1 MPQGPPR
8 RPPTRRP
15 AGASRRASARTRS
28 RRIRAL
34 TGVAVLLMLL
44 LGARAAFIGTVRA
57 GDLSAR
63 GREAQRTEV
72 DLIAQRGAI
81 LAADGTDLSTDQLAV
96 DVTAS
101 PMVVTD
107 PREVAAQLGP
117 ILKRDPNVLANTL
130 SAGGGYAMLARA
142 VPPKAADR
150 ARALGLPG
158 IYFSDTYKRFLP
170 GRFQASQVIGLTG
183 DTHEGISGLEKQ
195 YDATLTGTPGHRV
208 EVRDL
213 FGRPIQVLSD
223 REAVEGGDV
232 RVTIDPAIQ
241 EFTESTLA
249 ATREQYGAKSAMAIV
264 MNPQDGSI
272 LAMATV
278 PRFDPNDRR
287 VVNPE
292 LERNRPVVDTFEPGS
307 TFKIVA
313 MTAALDDG
321 KITPQTPF
329 HLPGSAIELYDGKFT
344 LKDSHEHGPE
354 DLTATEILEQSSNIG
369 VSQISLKVGRE
380 RLEAWMKRF
389 GFGATTGIDFPGEA
403 AGYLPP
409 GDKWF
414 GTGIYTFPIGQ
425 GVTVTLAQLARAYAA
440 IANGGNLVTPHLL
453 SGAPEAAGSRRIM
466 HARTAH
472 QVDRMLRKVVSEKD
486 GTGTLAEVPGYDVAG
501 KTGTAE
507 KVDPTTGRYDHALY
521 TSSFVGYAPADD
533 PRILVAVVVDEP
545 TGGSYYGGDVAA
557 PAFADITEFTLQRQR
572 IRP

>member
-1 MPQGPPR
+1 MAQQPPR

-15 AGASRRASARTRS
+15 AAGSRRAEARVRS

-34 TGVAVLLMLL
+34 TGVAILLMGVLA
-44 LGARAAFIGTVRA
+44 ARAAFIGTVRA
-57 GDLSAR
+57 GDLSER
-63 GREAQRTEV
+63 GREAQRTES
-72 DLIAQRGAI
+72 DLIAQRGSI
-81 LAADGTDLSTDQLAV
+81 LAADGTDLATDQLAV

-101 PMVVTD
+101 PMVIED
-107 PREVAAQLGP
+107 PTGTAAKLAP

-130 SAGGGYAMLARA
+130 RGDGGYAMLARA
-142 VPPKAADR
+142 VPPKAADT
-150 ARALGLPG
+150 ARKLGLPG

-195 YDATLTGTPGHRV
+195 YDSALTGTPGHRV

-223 REAVEGGDV
+223 REAVQGGDV
-232 RVTIDPAIQ
+232 HVTIDPAIQ
-241 EFTESTLA
+241 AHMEETLA
-249 ATREQYGAKSAMAIV
+249 RTRETYQAKSVMGIV
-264 MNPQDGSI
+264 MDPRDGSI

-313 MTAALDDG
+313 MAAALDDG
-321 KITPQTPF
+321 KVTPQTPF
-329 HLPGSAIELYDGKFT
+329 HLPGSKIVLYDGKFT
-344 LKDSHEHGPE
+344 LSDAHEHGPE
-354 DLTATEILEQSSNIG
+354 TLTATQVLEQSSNIG

-389 GFGATTGIDFPGEA
+389 GFGASTGIDFPGEA
-403 AGYLPP
+403 PGYLPP

-425 GVTVTLAQLARAYAA
+425 GVTVTLTQLARAYAA
-440 IANGGNLVTPHLL
+440 IANGGVLVTPHLL
-453 SGAPEAAGSRRIM
+453 AGERPAGDSRRIM

-472 QVDRMLRKVVSEKD
+472 QVDKMLRKVVSEKD
-486 GTGTLAEVPGYDVAG
+486 GTGTLAEVEGYRVAG

-507 KVDPTTGRYDHALY
+507 KIDPTTGRYNHTLY

-533 PRILVAVVVDEP
+533 PQLLVAVAVDEP
-545 TGGSYYGGDVAA
+545 TAGSYYGGDVAA
-557 PAFADITEFTLQRQR
+557 PAFAEITEFALQRMR

>member
-1 MPQGPPR
+1 VAPQGPPR
-8 RPPTRRP
+8 RPP
-15 AGASRRASARTRS
+15 SRGSRGSRVTSRTRS

-34 TGVAVLLMLL
+34 TGVVVLLMCL
-44 LGARAAFIGTVRA
+44 LGARAAFLGTVRA
-57 GDLSAR
+57 GDLADR
-63 GREAQRTEV
+63 GREAQRAEV
-72 DLIAQRGAI
+72 DLLAQRGAI

-101 PMVVTD
+101 PMVIVD
-107 PREVAAQLGP
+107 PNGVAAQLGAV
-117 ILKRDPNVLANTL
+117 LKRDPNEIANVL
-130 SAGGGYAMLARA
+130 SKGGGYAVVARA
-142 VPPKAADR
+142 VPPAVADK

-183 DTHEGISGLEKQ
+183 AEHEGISGLETQ
-195 YDATLTGTPGHRV
+195 YDETLTGTPGRRV

-213 FGRPIQVLSD
+213 FGRPIQVLAD
-223 REAVEGGDV
+223 KEAVEGTDI
-232 RVTIDPAIQ
+232 RTTLDPAIQ
-241 EFTESTLA
+241 DFTEATLA
-249 ATREQYGAKSAMAIV
+249 AAREQYGAKSAMAIV
-264 MNPQDGSI
+264 MNPQNGAI

-287 VVNPE
+287 VINPE

-307 TFKIVA
+307 TFKIVP
-313 MTAALDDG
+313 MVAALEDG
-321 KITPQTPF
+321 KVTPGTTF
-329 HLPGSAIELYDGKFT
+329 HIPGDKIVLYDGKFT
-344 LKDSHEHGPE
+344 LSDAHEHGPQT
-354 DLTATEILEQSSNIG
+354 LTATQILEESSNIG

-389 GFGATTGIDFPGEA
+389 GFGASTGIDFPGEA

-425 GVTVTLAQLARAYAA
+425 GVTVNLTQMARAYAA
-440 IANGGNLVTPHLL
+440 IANGGNLVTPHLVA
-453 SGAPEAAGSRRIM
+453 GPQAAASRPIM
-466 HARTAH
+466 SARTAG
-472 QVDRMLRKVVSEKD
+472 QVDRMLRKVVSERD
-486 GTGTLAEVPGYDVAG
+486 GTGNLADVEGYDVAG

-507 KVDPTTGRYDHALY
+507 KIDPTTGLYNHLLY

-533 PRILVAVVVDEP
+533 PQLLVAVVVDEP
-545 TGGSYYGGDVAA
+545 TAGSYYGGDVAA
-557 PAFADITEFTLQRQR
+557 PAFAEITEFALQRMR

>member
-1 MPQGPPR
+1 MAER

-15 AGASRRASARTRS
+15 AAGPRPASRRTRS

-34 TGVAVLLMLL
+34 TGVAVLLMCL

-57 GDLSAR
+57 GDLSER
-63 GREAQRTEV
+63 GREAQRTEE
-72 DLIAQRGAI
+72 DLLAQRGTI
-81 LAADGTDLSTDQLAV
+81 LAADGTDLATDQLAV

-101 PMVVTD
+101 PTVIED
-107 PREVAAQLGP
+107 PRGVAARLAP
-117 ILKRDPNVLANTL
+117 ILKRDPNEMANTL
-130 SAGGGYAMLARA
+130 SGDGGYAMIAKA

-150 ARALGLPG
+150 ARTLGLPG

-170 GRFQASQVIGLTG
+170 GRFQASQVVGLTG

-195 YDATLTGTPGHRV
+195 YDALLTGTPGHRV

-241 EFTESTLA
+241 AHMEETLA
-249 ATREQYGAKSAMAIV
+249 RTRETYQAKSVMGIVMDPRTGAIV
-264 MNPQDGSI
+264 
-272 LAMATV
+272 AMATV

-307 TFKIVA
+307 TFKIVP
-313 MTAALDDG
+313 MTAALEDG
-321 KITPQTPF
+321 KVTPATKF
-329 HLPGSAIELYDGKFT
+329 YLPGSKIILYDGKFT
-344 LKDSHEHGPE
+344 LEDAHEHGPQT
-354 DLTATEILEQSSNIG
+354 LTATQILEESSNIG
-369 VSQISLKVGRE
+369 ISQISLKVGRE

-389 GFGATTGIDFPGEA
+389 GFGDTTGIDFPGEA
-403 AGYLPP
+403 GGYLPA

-425 GVTVTLAQLARAYAA
+425 GVTVTLTQMARAYAA
-440 IANGGNLVTPHLL
+440 IANGGTLVTPHFLNDP
-453 SGAPEAAGSRRIM
+453 SQRPAGRRIM
-466 HARTAH
+466 SAATAH
-472 QVDRMLRKVVSEKD
+472 KVDRMLRKVVSEKD
-486 GTGTLAEVPGYDVAG
+486 GTGTLARVEGYRIAG

-507 KVDPTTGRYDHALY
+507 KIDRTTGRYNHTLY

-533 PRILVAVVVDEP
+533 PQLLVAVAVDEP
-545 TGGSYYGGDVAA
+545 MAGSYYGGDVAA
-557 PAFADITEFTLQRQR
+557 PAFAEITEFALQRMR